1 MVGHDQIPARLAPP
15 SGFRHCAVKR
25 DDAPWDLRVRHEIR
39 LFRSHVARKAGGKL
53 GFVEH

>member
-1 MVGHDQIPARLAPP
+1 MVGRDQIPARLAPP